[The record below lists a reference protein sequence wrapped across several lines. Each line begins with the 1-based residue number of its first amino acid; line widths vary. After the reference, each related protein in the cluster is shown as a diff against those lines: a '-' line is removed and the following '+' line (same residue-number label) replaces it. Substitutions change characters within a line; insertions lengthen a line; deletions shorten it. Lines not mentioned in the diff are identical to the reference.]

1 MRLLVA
7 FLRWTYVV
15 CGVGAIAI
23 GVLLAG
29 DSTAAAIALIAFG
42 LLNVF
47 LGLSGRGVWVGR

>member
-1 MRLLVA
+1 M
-7 FLRWTYVV
+7 